1 MVEDSGVRAREQ
13 GASAEQVEW
22 ASVRGTRTDPAVA
35 RPARRLEMP
44 ELRHGEWTRRG
55 GAAVLGDAATET
67 MLGGLAERTREAA
80 QAQGYAVGW
89 AEGRRAAAAEAL
101 AVQNR
106 VAAERAAEDDVRRQ
120 EHAAALAAL
129 AEAAE
134 QVRGVLGDL
143 AGAIE
148 AQATEL
154 AWALTEEL
162 VGHEVRSAD
171 AVDTVRR
178 VLAVLPDGPVATV
191 SLHPSVV
198 GDAVVHDL
206 VDRGVRVVADASL
219 DRADALVEA
228 EGAVTDLRIGD
239 ALARVREVLR

>member
-1 MVEDSGVRAREQ
+1 
-13 GASAEQVEW
+13 
-22 ASVRGTRTDPAVA
+22 
-35 RPARRLEMP
+35 MP

-67 MLGGLAERTREAA
+67 MLGGLAEQTREAA

-101 AVQNR
+101 AVRDQ
-106 VAAERAAEDDVRRQ
+106 VAAARAAEDDVRRQ
-120 EHAAALAAL
+120 EHDAAVTALAQ
-129 AEAAE
+129 AAE
-134 QVRGVLGDL
+134 QVRGLLGDL
-143 AGAIE
+143 TATIE
-148 AQATEL
+148 AQASEL

-162 VGHEVRSAD
+162 VGREVRSAD
-171 AVDTVRR
+171 TVDTVRR

-198 GDAVVHDL
+198 GDTVAQDL
-206 VDRGVRVVADASL
+206 VARGVRVVADASL

-228 EGAVTDLRIGD
+228 DGAVADLRIAD
-239 ALARVREVLR
+239 ALARLREVLR